1 MKRCLRICHFIAL
14 IQTLIIGAAFS
25 NSYQIAAQRLSRPP
39 GQEPEVAA
47 PEKAAPEKAAPEK
60 AAPESAEPNRRLT
73 RAPILDLT
81 ESIVVP
87 AGANSIPEGTKLIVE
102 LENRLSSKESRAGD
116 RFIARLSS
124 PVVDEDGRTLVL
136 AGSIIEG
143 TVVDAQP
150 AKRRRRS
157 GILQLTFDN
166 LRLEND
172 QLIPIRGKP
181 TNAED
186 NDRNRFD
193 DEGNVK
199 SASTT
204 KGSLKIAG
212 ASAGTGLAIGAA
224 AGGALAGV
232 GIGAVAGLTIA
243 LLMKGSDVVIEPGHL
258 FALELIQPVRV
269 SESPEDPPPAR
280 TILRPSIT
288 RNRPKADPSLSKE
301 NAIEENASDGIA
313 VDVSD
318 VRSERTPDGM
328 LMILVTAKT
337 PGPGW
342 RIFADH
348 AVSGDQV
355 EVSLCGVPPPS
366 AKAGRVSH
374 PTAPTISIPD
384 NDSAIKRVIVRA
396 KNGVRETK
404 VRAYPGSRPTA
415 TAERT
420 TKPGRPASP
429 ASGSSGSTT
438 SSTAPSSSLVVSEI
452 EQLRTEFGTSVGVR
466 ISKNDAYEA
475 SGDRKP
481 TADEKQ
487 LLDALGSQ
495 LNSVQ
500 AYIRNASTPSTR
512 RNSALLIEEDVKLVE
527 QVWMRIKM
535 SADMNRRFRAMMQN
549 TKALIANDLSESQPT
564 PTPASPTAPT
574 RPSTSTSSST
584 SQLATTVI
592 GEITQCQY
600 DFGATVG
607 VWINPDGTSDLLG
620 QRKPTA
626 DEQQILDG
634 MAAMLVSAKAIER
647 SSGAPADRNVAGKL
661 RSDAARVEQ
670 AWRQVKMTID
680 LNQKFARMLQ
690 DSRALADMASR

>member
-1 MKRCLRICHFIAL
+1 MKRCLRICHLIAL

-25 NSYQIAAQRLSRPP
+25 PSNQIAAQRLTRPP
-39 GQEPEVAA
+39 SQEAEVAA
-47 PEKAAPEKAAPEK
+47 PAKPEAN
-60 AAPESAEPNRRLT
+60 PNQRLT
-73 RAPILDLT
+73 RAPVLNLT

-102 LENRLSSKESRAGD
+102 LESRLSSKESRAGD
-116 RFIARLSS
+116 RFRALTSN
-124 PVVDEDGRTLVL
+124 PVVDEDGSTLVP

-157 GILQLTFDN
+157 GVIQLTFEN
-166 LRLEND
+166 LRLGD
-172 QLIPIRGKP
+172 DRVIPIRGRP
-181 TNAED
+181 TNAEA

-193 DEGNVK
+193 EEGNVK

-224 AGGALAGV
+224 AGGALAGA

-258 FALELIQPVRV
+258 FALELIQPVRL

-280 TILRPSIT
+280 TILRPSVT
-288 RNRPKADPSLSKE
+288 RNGPRVDPSLSKE
-301 NAIEENASDGIA
+301 TASEENVRDGVD

-318 VRSERTPDGM
+318 VRSERTSDGM

-348 AVSGDQV
+348 AVSGDQI
-355 EVSLCGVPPPS
+355 EVSLRGVPPPS
-366 AKAGRVSH
+366 PQAGRVSH

-384 NDSAIKRVIVRA
+384 NDSTIKRVIVRA

-415 TAERT
+415 AAERT
-420 TKPGRPASP
+420 TTPVRTAPTASRSSSP
-429 ASGSSGSTT
+429 ANV
-438 SSTAPSSSLVVSEI
+438 STAPSGSRVVSDI
-452 EQLRTEFGTSVGVR
+452 EQLRNEFGTSVGVG
-466 ISKNDAYEA
+466 INKNGTYEA
-475 SGDRKP
+475 SGNRKP
-481 TADEKQ
+481 TSDEKQ
-487 LLDALGSQ
+487 LLDALESQ

-500 AYIRNASTPSTR
+500 AYIRNASNTSTR
-512 RNSALLIEEDVKLVE
+512 RNSALLVEEDVKLVE
-527 QVWMRIKM
+527 QVRMRVKM
-535 SADMNRRFRAMMQN
+535 NTDMNRRFRTVLQN
-549 TKALIANDLSESQPT
+549 TQALIANDLSGSQP
-564 PTPASPTAPT
+564 PPASPAAPT
-574 RPSTSTSSST
+574 GRSTSPSGNS
-584 SQLATTVI
+584 SQLASAVV

-600 DFGATVG
+600 DFGATIG

-620 QRKPTA
+620 ERKPTA

-634 MAAMLVSAKAIER
+634 LAAMLGSAKAIEN
-647 SSGAPADRNVAGKL
+647 SSGASADRNDAGKL

-670 AWRQVKMTID
+670 AWKRVKMTAD
-680 LNQKFARMLQ
+680 LNQKFTKLLQ

>member
-1 MKRCLRICHFIAL
+1 MKRCLRICQFIAL

-25 NSYQIAAQRLSRPP
+25 PSYQIAAQRLSRPP
-39 GQEPEVAA
+39 SQEPEVASPEKGA
-47 PEKAAPEKAAPEK
+47 PEKAN
-60 AAPESAEPNRRLT
+60 PNQRLT

-102 LENRLSSKESRAGD
+102 LETRLSSKESRAGD

-124 PVVDEDGRTLVL
+124 PVVDEDGRTLVQ

-181 TNAED
+181 TNAEA

-199 SASTT
+199 SNSST

-224 AGGALAGV
+224 AGGALAGA

-301 NAIEENASDGIA
+301 TAIEENALDGTA

-355 EVSLCGVPPPS
+355 EISLRGVPPPS
-366 AKAGRVSH
+366 TKAGRVSH

-404 VRAYPGSRPTA
+404 VRAYPGSRTTA
-415 TAERT
+415 AAART
-420 TKPGRPASP
+420 TKPGRTASP
-429 ASGSSGSTT
+429 ASDSSGSTT
-438 SSTAPSSSLVVSEI
+438 SSTASSSSRVVSEI
-452 EQLRTEFGTSVGVR
+452 EQLRTEFGTSVGVL
-466 ISKNDAYEA
+466 ISKNGAYEA

-481 TADEKQ
+481 TTDEKQ

-500 AYIRNASTPSTR
+500 AYIRNASNTSTR

-535 SADMNRRFRAMMQN
+535 SADMNRQFRAMMKN
-549 TKALIANDLSESQPT
+549 TQALIADDLSESQPT
-564 PTPASPTAPT
+564 PAPAPASPTAPT
-574 RPSTSTSSST
+574 RPSTSPSSST
-584 SQLATTVI
+584 SEFATTVI

-634 MAAMLVSAKAIER
+634 LAAMLGSAKAIEK
-647 SSGAPADRNVAGKL
+647 SSGAPADRKVAGKL